1 MSYTTCDNAVTN
13 TLNGKVHGA
22 SGVHAVVTLNGDA
35 ERTRAA
41 GLAACTRAPRTEVVR
56 PPKRYQ
62 RDNDQLLFRFP
73 AVVQR
78 GDCPGGVYAAAG
90 GDDAVM
96 NGVFMGWMWI
106 WPVLVLVGLVAIVAA
121 VVLWARGG
129 SGRSAPDTVGR
140 ARQVLDERFARG
152 EIDEDQYRRM
162 REALQ

>member
-1 MSYTTCDNAVTN
+1 M
-13 TLNGKVHGA
+13 
-22 SGVHAVVTLNGDA
+22 
-35 ERTRAA
+35 
-41 GLAACTRAPRTEVVR
+41 
-56 PPKRYQ
+56 
-62 RDNDQLLFRFP
+62 
-73 AVVQR
+73 
-78 GDCPGGVYAAAG
+78 
-90 GDDAVM
+90 M

-129 SGRSAPDTVGR
+129 SGPSAPDAVGR